1 MADPL
6 SISASIAGLVTFTDA
21 VFRRTFNYVKA
32 VKGAPNELSAL
43 ITAIGALSGILH
55 NLSLIACQLEG
66 EPFDSTIQANHIHSC
81 LQTVDKIRSILDKF
95 DSSTEGHSMKTM
107 KRLKWPFSGTEIKD
121 LCTEIEGHKTTL
133 SLALTT
139 DGLSVLLQTLSR
151 QKDLQSGINGIE
163 SELKR
168 KHVVETRIA
177 ITKERRKVLN
187 WIQPYDPH
195 QNHGRN
201 LKLRHPGTGLWFVES
216 EKIKSWLT
224 CPGAKLWCYGIPGAG
239 KTVLASSIIQEAIE
253 QSCPNVA
260 VAFFYCD
267 YKNAATQEPRNILG
281 SLACQFALQDEVGFE
296 KLHAFYEKHNLAD
309 RPSTE
314 ISLDDLRDLVVE
326 TASSFNNAM
335 IVVDALDECE
345 TQSKFVTRLLCDL
358 HSRGEAGSIKTLF
371 LSRDEEEIREV
382 LDGYEQVSLGAK
394 SSDLRLFVGAQ
405 IELRIRNR
413 DLRIKDE
420 SLKQDIMERLV
431 EGADGM

>member
-6 SISASIAGLVTFTDA
+6 SISASIAGLATITDA

-43 ITAIGALSGILH
+43 ITAMGALSGILH
-55 NLSLIACQLEG
+55 NLSLITSKLE
-66 EPFDSTIQANHIHSC
+66 EESFDSTIQANHIHSC
-81 LQTVDKIRSILDKF
+81 LQTVDKVKSILDKF
-95 DSSTEGHSMKTM
+95 DSSTEAHTMKTM
-107 KRLKWPFSGTEIKD
+107 KRLKWPFSGTEVKD

-133 SLALTT
+133 SLALTS
-139 DGLSVLLQTLSR
+139 DGLSGLLQTLSR
-151 QKDLQSGINGIE
+151 QKDLQRGINGIE
-163 SELKR
+163 SELKQ
-168 KHVVETRIA
+168 KHEVETRIA
-177 ITKERRKVLN
+177 INKERRKVLD
-187 WIQPYDPH
+187 WIQPYDPY
-195 QNHGRN
+195 QNHRMS
-201 LKLRHPGTGLWFVES
+201 LRLRYPGTGLWFVES
-216 EKIKSWLT
+216 DKIKSWLT
-224 CPGAKLWCYGIPGAG
+224 CPRAKLWCYGIPGAG
-239 KTVLASSIIQEAIE
+239 KTVLASFIIQEAIE

-296 KLHAFYEKHNLAD
+296 KLRAFYEMHNPAD

-314 ISLDDLRDLVVE
+314 FSLDDLSNLVVE

-335 IVVDALDECE
+335 IVVDALDECGN
-345 TQSKFVTRLLCDL
+345 QSKFVTRLLFDL
-358 HSRGEAGSIKTLF
+358 HNRDEAGSIKTLF
-371 LSRDEEEIREV
+371 ISRDEEEIREI
-382 LDGYEQVSLGAK
+382 LDGYEQVSLAAR
-394 SSDLRLFVGAQ
+394 SSNLKLYVGAQ
-405 IELRIRNR
+405 IELRIRNG

>member
-21 VFRRTFNYVKA
+21 MFRRTFNYVKA

-55 NLSLIACQLEG
+55 NLSLIASQLEG
-66 EPFDSTIQANHIHSC
+66 ESFDSTIQANHIHSC

-95 DSSTEGHSMKTM
+95 DSSIEGHSMKIM

-121 LCTEIEGHKTTL
+121 LCTEIERHKTTL

-139 DGLSVLLQTLSR
+139 DGLSGLLQTLSR
-151 QKDLQSGINGIE
+151 QNNLQSGINGIE

-168 KHVVETRIA
+168 KHEVETRIA

-195 QNHGRN
+195 QNHGMSLR
-201 LKLRHPGTGLWFVES
+201 LRHPGTGLWFMES
-216 EKIKSWLT
+216 DEIKSWLR
-224 CPGAKLWCYGIPGAG
+224 CPGARLWCYGIPGAG

-296 KLHAFYEKHNLAD
+296 KTRAFYEKHNPAD

-314 ISLDDLRDLVVE
+314 FSLDDLRDLVVE

-335 IVVDALDECE
+335 IVVDALDECG
-345 TQSKFVTRLLCDL
+345 TQSKFVTRLLSDL
-358 HSRGEAGSIKTLF
+358 HSRDEAGSIKTLF